1 MIKALLID
9 DEERA
14 IDSLQL
20 MIEKFIP
27 EIWQVGSCTD
37 ARKCRQII
45 HDAKPDLVFL
55 DVRMPYL
62 SGFDILDSIPN
73 KCFKVIFT
81 TAYDEYAIKAIR
93 FSALDYLLKPV
104 DVDELIT
111 AVKRF
116 MRSHENGW
124 PQQELLRNVSHNMQ
138 AGGADRFRLAL
149 ASNEGIHLLMPSE
162 IIRCEASGN
171 YTVFHVSGGKQRI
184 TSKTLGEYEELLSP
198 FHFIRTHKSHLVNL
212 TYISFI
218 DHNGFVV
225 LKDSTRVE
233 VSRRR
238 KAEVTAAVRGL
249 SVAVSPK

>member
-27 EIWQVGSCTD
+27 EIEQVRSCSD
-37 ARKCRQII
+37 ARKCGQII
-45 HDAKPDLVFL
+45 HDMKPDLVFL

-62 SGFDILDSIPN
+62 SGFDILNSIPN
-73 KCFKVIFT
+73 KFFKVIFT
-81 TAYDEYAIKAIR
+81 TAYDEYAIQAIR

-104 DVDELIT
+104 DVDELIG

-116 MRSHENGW
+116 MQSKDNEW
-124 PQQELLRNVSHNMQ
+124 PQQELFLNITHNMQ
-138 AGGADRFRLAL
+138 AGESQRFRLAL
-149 ASNEGIHLLMPSE
+149 PSNEGIHFLMPAE

-171 YTVFHVSGGKQRI
+171 YTIFYVNGGKQRM
-184 TSKTLGEYEELLSP
+184 TSRTLGEYEELLGP
-198 FHFIRTHKSHLVNL
+198 FHFIRTHKSHLVNRD
-212 TYISFI
+212 YISYI
-218 DHNGFVV
+218 DHNGFVI

-238 KAEVTAAVRGL
+238 KAEVTAALRGL
-249 SVAVSPK
+249 SLGMSPK